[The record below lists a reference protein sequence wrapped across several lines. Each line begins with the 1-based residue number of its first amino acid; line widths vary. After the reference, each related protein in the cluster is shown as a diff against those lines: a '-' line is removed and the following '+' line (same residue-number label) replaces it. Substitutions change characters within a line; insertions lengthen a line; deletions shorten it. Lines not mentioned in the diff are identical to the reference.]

1 MQCDYDNLSW
11 NAEAERNEAAK
22 PRADVDG
29 TGILIVHAAPLGV
42 FKGYR
47 RPSEQFELHGMGMAA
62 ECQSRV
68 RMR

>member
-1 MQCDYDNLSW
+1 MQCDYDNLSR

-42 FKGYR
+42 
-47 RPSEQFELHGMGMAA
+47 S
-62 ECQSRV
+62 
-68 RMR
+68 